1 MPSKSRRLPG
11 GKVRRP
17 ATRAKPVTA
26 PEAGLTAT
34 PGETDAAGTPAAP
47 AAAPPP
53 AQTTTGAEIPASRRQ
68 APQTIQ
74 LPVDA
79 MPSAAA
85 GALVAGAPTPRRR
98 GAVTPRATG
107 ARAAARSGPTSLD
120 VAEASLTYVRTD
132 LLRIFILALAMVGI
146 IVVLAVVLH

>member
-17 ATRAKPVTA
+17 TTRPKAVTA
-26 PEAGLTAT
+26 PEGTLEVR
-34 PGETDAAGTPAAP
+34 PDETGAV
-47 AAAPPP
+47 APPP
-53 AQTTTGAEIPASRRQ
+53 AQSATQAEIPASRRQ

-74 LPVDA
+74 LPVES

-85 GALVAGAPTPRRR
+85 GTLMAGAAGAAVTPRRR
-98 GAVTPRATG
+98 GAVTPRTLSG
-107 ARAAARSGPTSLD
+107 RAAARSGPSSLD

-132 LLRIFILALAMVGI
+132 LLRIFILALVMVGI